1 MGYFLLSA
9 SLLMR
14 LITRLCIHMSYIQLI
29 LINHGVPQIHL
40 LDKIYNLKS
49 VVKGA
54 FTAVH
59 RHVHSSLKVES
70 FNTHAPR

>member
-1 MGYFLLSA
+1 
-9 SLLMR
+9 
-14 LITRLCIHMSYIQLI
+14 MSYIQLI